1 MGVSVRNTP
10 GPVTVTL
17 GLAVGGVALETAMNV
32 TADDVRSYY
41 DALARHDWTFDFSE
55 DCRVWEKGWRE
66 LEYLRG
72 MATRNLRLAELF
84 RGFSNYVWGG
94 APKPGRP

>member
-10 GPVTVTL
+10 VPIRVTL

-41 DALARHDWTFDFSE
+41 DDLARHDWTFDFSE

-84 RGFSNYVWGG
+84 HDFSNYIWGG